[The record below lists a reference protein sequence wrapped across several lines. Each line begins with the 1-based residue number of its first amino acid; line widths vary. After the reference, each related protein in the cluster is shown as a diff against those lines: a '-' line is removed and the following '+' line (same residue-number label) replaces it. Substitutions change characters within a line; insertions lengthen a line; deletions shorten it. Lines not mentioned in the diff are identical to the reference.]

1 MEKKNSKPLEWLNK
15 EIEKDDIW
23 ILKEKENFINEI
35 KKHKKD
41 EILPEKPKKLTIW
54 QKIKKVLIS

>member
-1 MEKKNSKPLEWLNK
+1 LNK